1 MARTGR
7 PRAFDVDQTVA
18 RAQDLFWSRGYSS
31 TSVQDLVDELS
42 VQRGSLYA
50 AFGDKRGLYLK
61 VVARYDSENRRR
73 LESALAHGP
82 VLPVLR
88 RMLVD
93 PNTLAG
99 TGPDTHER
107 YGCLVGNTTAEL
119 VPADAEASAVV
130 AAAYVGFIALVTE
143 ALRRA
148 QASGEVTTAS
158 PPEVQAQLVLLL
170 FQGSALL
177 SRAVPDDSL
186 RNAALDTALGALR
199 APEEQQS
206 GTPTA
211 S

>member
-1 MARTGR
+1 M
-7 PRAFDVDQTVA
+7 DQTVA
-18 RAQDLFWSRGYSS
+18 RAQDLFWSRGYAS

-61 VVARYDSENRRR
+61 AVARYDSENRRR
-73 LESALAHGP
+73 LKSALAHGP

-93 PNTLAG
+93 PNTLAD
-99 TGPDTHER
+99 TGPDTRER
-107 YGCLVGNTTAEL
+107 YGCLIGNSTVEL
-119 VPADAEASAVV
+119 VPADTEAAAVV
-130 AAAYVGFIALVTE
+130 AAAYNGFVALMTE

-148 QASGEVTTAS
+148 QACGEVTTAS

-177 SRAVPDDSL
+177 SRVAPDDSL
-186 RNAALDTALGALR
+186 RDAALDTALDSLR
-199 APEEQQS
+199 APAAQQA
-206 GTPTA
+206 GMPTA